1 MRERKTMDGN
11 TAAAHVAY
19 AFSEVSAIYP
29 ITPSSPMAE
38 SMDEWAAAGR
48 KNLFGEKVNIIEM
61 ESEGGAAG
69 AVHGSITAG
78 AYTTTFTASQG
89 LLLMI
94 PNMYKLAGEQ
104 TPTVFHV
111 AARALATHALSIFG
125 DHSDVMGCRQTGFAM
140 LCSNS
145 VQQVMDLAAVAHLS
159 TIAGKLP
166 MMHFFDGFRT
176 SHEYQKIEVWDY
188 EDLREMVD
196 WDAVR
201 RFREHALNPE
211 HPHLLGSAEQPETF
225 FQHREACNPAY
236 ISTVDT
242 VVKYMDLVNA
252 KIGTDYKPFNYYG
265 APDATE
271 ILIAMGS
278 VCEAAEEV
286 VDYLN
291 AAGHKTGI
299 VEVHLYRPFSVEY
312 LTKVLPE
319 TVQKIAVLD
328 RTKEPGGIGEPL
340 FLDVCSA
347 LRDTKWK
354 DCLIVGGRY
363 GLGSKDVQPGDIQA
377 AFENLWSDAPKKEF
391 TLSINDDVTHLSL
404 PVTSNPDVAPKD
416 TKACKFW
423 GLGADGTVGANKN
436 SVKIIGDHTDKY
448 VQAYFQYDS
457 KKSGGVTISH
467 LRFGDSPIKSTYYV
481 KQADFVACH
490 NSAYLTK
497 YDMVQDV
504 KPGGSFLL
512 NCTWN
517 DEELEE
523 HLPAA
528 VKRYIA
534 ENGIRFYTCNAVD
547 IAKKVGLGARRTN
560 SVLQAAYFQ
569 IAQIIDI
576 DKAIGYMKDAIVKT
590 YSKKGQN
597 IVDMNCAAVD
607 GGVESVHEV
616 TVPESWKGVPADPA
630 PTPLVGRDKLHTDYL
645 NNILVPTNTL
655 AGDNCPVSAF
665 LDTADGLLPS
675 GTAMYEKRGI
685 AADLPHW
692 CSGNCMQCNMCAYVC
707 PHGVIRPF
715 VLTAEEAKDYPD
727 AQPMKGTKDLYFVLG
742 FSAKDCTGCG
752 SCADVCPARKKAL
765 EMQAM
770 DTKFME
776 AAQARYDK
784 LFATVHNEDRK
795 IPFDASTVKG
805 SQFVQPLM
813 EFSGACPGCGES
825 PYAKL
830 VTQLFGD
837 RMLVANATGCSMIWG
852 CSAPSTPYTVNKDGR
867 GPAWAN
873 SLFEDNAEFGYGM
886 ATAVN
891 ARRKELG
898 TAVEALRDAFA
909 DSKNAAS
916 GAAAGIGTAASNWL
930 MFKDDGKASRI
941 VGEELLKKCEALL
954 GGADDAAGDA
964 GTGASDAGA
973 SVDAGVS
980 AEVRKHAQYIV
991 ANADLLTKPSVW
1003 IFGGD
1008 GWAYDIGYGGLDHVL
1023 ASGENVNVLVFDTEV
1038 YSNTGGQSSKATP
1051 VGAVA
1056 KFAAAGKKVKK
1067 KDLAQIAMAY
1077 GYIYVAQIAMGAN
1090 PAQTLKALREAEA
1103 YDGPS
1108 LIIAYAP
1115 CINHGVKAGM
1125 NRSMREMRSAVRAGY
1140 WNLLRY
1146 DPRLAEKGENPLL
1159 LDSSQPT
1166 DSYRDFLMGEVR
1178 YNSLKLRFPEVAEEL
1193 FTKGEKSAMER
1204 YESLH
1209 MRALDG
1215 NAGQTAEVGGAVKGG
1230 DAK

>member
-1 MRERKTMDGN
+1 MRKLKTMDGN

-38 SMDEWAAAGR
+38 SMDEWESTGR
-48 KNLFGEKVNIIEM
+48 KNIFGEPVKIIEM

-69 AVHGSITAG
+69 AVHGAITAG

-111 AARALATHALSIFG
+111 AARALASHALSIFG
-125 DHSDVMGCRQTGFAM
+125 DHSDVMSCRQTGFAM
-140 LCSNS
+140 LCSNN

-159 TIAGKLP
+159 TIDGRLP

-176 SHEYQKIEVWDY
+176 SHEYQKIKIWDY
-188 EDLREMVD
+188 EELKEMVN
-196 WDAVR
+196 WDAVKA
-201 RFREHALNPE
+201 FRQNALNPN

-225 FQHREACNPAY
+225 FQHREASNPAY
-236 ISTVDT
+236 NATPDIVA
-242 VVKYMDLVNA
+242 KYMDMVNA
-252 KIGTDYKPFNYYG
+252 RIGTDYKPFNYYG

-271 ILIAMGS
+271 VLVAMGS
-278 VCEAAEEV
+278 VCDAAEEV
-286 VDYLN
+286 IDYLN
-291 AAGHKTGI
+291 AKGKKVGI
-299 VEVHLYRPFSVEY
+299 IEVHLYRPFSVKY
-312 LTKVLPE
+312 LTAVIPDS
-319 TVQKIAVLD
+319 VQKIAVLD
-328 RTKEPGGIGEPL
+328 RTKEPGSIGEPL
-340 FLDVCSA
+340 FLDICSA
-347 LRDTKWK
+347 LRGTRWES
-354 DCLIVGGRY
+354 CLIVGGRY
-363 GLGSKDVQPGDIQA
+363 GLGSKDVQPGDILA
-377 AFENLWSDAPKKEF
+377 AYENLWSDSPKREF

-404 PVTSNPDVAPKD
+404 PVTSNPDVAPAG
-416 TKACKFW
+416 TSACKFW

-467 LRFGDSPIKSTYYV
+467 LRFGDHPIKSSYYV

-497 YDMVQDV
+497 YDMVEDV
-504 KPGGSFLL
+504 KPGGYFLL
-512 NCTWN
+512 NCVWS
-517 DEELEE
+517 DAELEE
-523 HLPAA
+523 HLPGK

-534 ENGIRFYTCNAVD
+534 NNDIKFYTCDAVD
-547 IAKKVGLGARRTN
+547 LAKKVGLGARRTN
-560 SVLQAAYFQ
+560 SVLQAAFFKL
-569 IAQIIDI
+569 AEIIPI
-576 DKAIGYMKDAIVKT
+576 DDAVGYMKDAIIHT
-590 YSKKGQN
+590 YAKKGQN

-607 GGVESVHEV
+607 AGVKSVHKV
-616 TVPESWKGVPADPA
+616 VVPEHWKTAADDSTPAK
-630 PTPLVGRDKLHTDYL
+630 LVGRDDFHTNYL
-645 NNILVPTNTL
+645 NDILVPTNSL
-655 AGDNCPVSAF
+655 AGDNCPVSVF
-665 LDTADGLLPS
+665 VETANGMLPS
-675 GTAMYEKRGI
+675 GTAAYEKRGI

-692 CSGNCMQCNMCAYVC
+692 CAGNCMECNMCALVC

-727 AQPMKGTKDLYFVLG
+727 AKPMKGMKDKYFVLG

-752 SCADVCPARKKAL
+752 SCAQVCPARKKAI
-765 EMQAM
+765 EMAAT
-770 DTKFME
+770 DTDFME
-776 AAQARYDK
+776 KEQAKFDR
-784 LFATVHNEDRK
+784 LFATVHNEDRNV
-795 IPFDASTVKG
+795 PFDKTTVKG

-837 RMLVANATGCSMIWG
+837 RMFVANATGCSMIWG
-852 CSAPSTPYTVNKDGR
+852 CSAPSTPYTVNKEGK

-886 ATAVN
+886 ATSVK
-891 ARRKELG
+891 ARRGGLK
-898 TAVEALRDAFA
+898 TAVEQLKGITD
-909 DSKNAAS
+909 
-916 GAAAGIGTAASNWL
+916 GAAENWL
-930 MFKDDGKASRI
+930 DCMNDGEKSRPA
-941 VGEELLKKCEALL
+941 GEALL
-954 GGADDAAGDA
+954 AKCKEIGDA
-964 GTGASDAGA
+964 NASARYVID
-973 SVDAGVS
+973 
-980 AEVRKHAQYIV
+980 
-991 ANADLLTKPSVW
+991 NADLLTKPSMW

-1051 VGAVA
+1051 IGAVA
-1056 KFAAAGKKVKK
+1056 KFAASGKRVKK

-1077 GYIYVAQIAMGAN
+1077 GYIYVAQVAMGAN
-1090 PAQTLKALREAEA
+1090 PEQTLRAFREAEQ

-1125 NRSMREMRSAVRAGY
+1125 NKSMLEMRNAVRSGY

-1146 DPRLAEKGENPLL
+1146 NPDLAEKGENPLII
-1159 LDSSQPT
+1159 DSGKPT
-1166 DSYRDFLMGEVR
+1166 EDFRSFLMGEVR
-1178 YNSLKLRFPEVAEEL
+1178 YNSLKLKFPEVAEKL
-1193 FTKGEKSAMER
+1193 FEKAEETALGRYDALVERAKG
-1204 YESLH
+1204 
-1209 MRALDG
+1209 
-1215 NAGQTAEVGGAVKGG
+1215 
-1230 DAK
+1230 

>member
-1 MRERKTMDGN
+1 MRKLKTMDGN

-38 SMDEWAAAGR
+38 NMDEWGASDR
-48 KNLFGEKVNIIEM
+48 RNIFGEQVKIIEM

-69 AVHGSITAG
+69 AVHGSIAAG
-78 AYTTTFTASQG
+78 AYTSTFTASQG

-125 DHSDVMGCRQTGFAM
+125 DHSDVMSCRQTGFVM
-140 LCSNS
+140 LCSNN

-176 SHEYQKIEVWDY
+176 SHEYQKIGVWDY
-188 EDLREMVD
+188 EELKEMVD
-196 WDAVR
+196 WNAVKA
-201 RFREHALNPE
+201 FRAGALNPN
-211 HPHLLGSAEQPETF
+211 HPHLAGSAEQPETF
-225 FQHREACNPAY
+225 FQHREACNVAY
-236 ISTVDT
+236 LETTDIIVR
-242 VVKYMDLVNA
+242 YMDMVNER
-252 KIGTDYKPFNYYG
+252 IGTSYKPFNYYG

-278 VCEAAEEV
+278 VCDAAEEV

-291 AAGHKTGI
+291 ARGKKTGI
-299 VEVHLYRPFSVEY
+299 VEVHLYRPFSAKH
-312 LTKVLPE
+312 LTAVLPE
-319 TVQKIAVLD
+319 SIEKIAVLD
-328 RTKEPGGIGEPL
+328 RTKEPGGVGEPL

-347 LRDTKWK
+347 LRGTKWEH
-354 DCLIVGGRY
+354 CFIAGGRY

-377 AFENLWSDAPKKEF
+377 AFENLWSDDPKREF

-404 PVTSNPDVAPKD
+404 PVTSNPDVAPEG

-467 LRFGDSPIKSTYYV
+467 LRFGDKPIKSSYYV

-490 NSAYLTK
+490 NSSYLTK
-497 YDMVQDV
+497 YEMVQDV

-517 DEELEE
+517 DDELEE
-523 HLPAA
+523 HLPAS

-534 ENGIRFYTCNAVD
+534 DNNISFYTCDAVD

-560 SVLQAAYFQ
+560 SVLQAAYFR
-569 IAQIIDI
+569 IAGIIDI
-576 DKAIGYMKDAIVKT
+576 NDAVSYMKDAVVKT

-597 IVDMNCAAVD
+597 IVDMNCAAID
-607 GGVESVHEV
+607 SGVASVHKV
-616 TVPESWKGVPADPA
+616 NVPEKWKKAPEDPS
-630 PTPLVGRDKLHTDYL
+630 PEKLIGRDEFHTNYL
-645 NNILVPTNTL
+645 NDILVPTNRL
-655 AGDNCPVSAF
+655 AGDNCPVSVF
-665 LDTADGLLPS
+665 LETANGSLPS
-675 GTAMYEKRGI
+675 GTAAYEKRGI

-692 CSGNCMQCNMCAYVC
+692 CPGNCMQCNMCSLVC
-707 PHGVIRPF
+707 PHAAIRPF
-715 VLTAEEAKDYPD
+715 VLTAQEAKDYPE
-727 AQPMKGTKDLYFVLG
+727 AQPMKGMKDMYFVMG

-752 SCADVCPARKKAL
+752 SCASVCPARKKAL
-765 EMQAM
+765 DMAAA
-770 DTKFME
+770 DTGFME
-776 AAQARYDK
+776 EQQAKYDR
-784 LFATVHNEDRK
+784 LFATVHNEDRR
-795 IPFDASTVKG
+795 IPFSSDSVKG
-805 SQFVQPLM
+805 SQFRQPLL

-830 VTQLFGD
+830 VTQLFGE
-837 RMLVANATGCSMIWG
+837 RMFVANATGCSMIWG
-852 CSAPSTPYTVNKDGR
+852 CSAPSTPYTVNKEGK

-886 ATAVN
+886 ATAIK
-891 ARRKELG
+891 ARRKEL
-898 TAVEALRDAFA
+898 ASAA
-909 DSKNAAS
+909 DRLKDSI
-916 GAAAGIGTAASNWL
+916 GAAASDWL
-930 MFKDDGKASRI
+930 ESMDDAEGSKST
-941 VGEELLKKCEALL
+941 GEALL
-954 GGADDAAGDA
+954 AKCRELSKTDADA
-964 GTGASDAGA
+964 GYVVENS
-973 SVDAGVS
+973 
-980 AEVRKHAQYIV
+980 
-991 ANADLLTKPSVW
+991 DLLTKPSMW

-1051 VGAVA
+1051 LGAVA
-1056 KFAAAGKKVKK
+1056 KFAASGKKVKK

-1077 GYIYVAQIAMGAN
+1077 GYVYVAQIAMGAN
-1090 PAQTLKALREAEA
+1090 PAQTLLALKEAES
-1103 YDGPS
+1103 YNGPS

-1125 NRSMREMRSAVRAGY
+1125 NKAMLEMRNAVRSGY

-1146 DPRLAEKGENPLL
+1146 NPDLAEKGLNPLS
-1159 LDSSQPT
+1159 LDSGKPDESF
-1166 DSYRDFLMGEVR
+1166 RDFLMGEVR
-1178 YNSLKLRFPEVAEEL
+1178 YNSLKLKFPEEAENL
-1193 FTKGEKSAMER
+1193 FARSEETAMER
-1204 YESLH
+1204 YD
-1209 MRALDG
+1209 ALLRRSSF
-1215 NAGQTAEVGGAVKGG
+1215 T
-1230 DAK
+1230 

>member
-1 MRERKTMDGN
+1 MRKLKTMDGN

-38 SMDEWAAAGR
+38 SMDEWESQGR
-48 KNLFGEKVNIIEM
+48 KNIFGEQVKIIEM

-69 AVHGSITAG
+69 AVHGAITAG

-111 AARALATHALSIFG
+111 AARALASHALSIFG
-125 DHSDVMGCRQTGFAM
+125 DHSDVMSCRQTGFVM
-140 LCSNS
+140 LCSNN

-159 TIAGKLP
+159 TIDGRLP

-176 SHEYQKIEVWDY
+176 SHEYQKIETWDY
-188 EDLREMVD
+188 DELKEMVN
-196 WDAVR
+196 WDAVKA
-201 RFREHALNPE
+201 FRKNALNPN

-225 FQHREACNPAY
+225 FQHREASNPAY
-236 ISTVDT
+236 NETPDIIA
-242 VVKYMDLVNA
+242 KYMDKVNE
-252 KIGTDYKPFNYYG
+252 KIGTNYKPFNYYG

-271 ILIAMGS
+271 ILVAMGS
-278 VCEAAEEV
+278 VCDAAEEV
-286 VDYLN
+286 IDYLN
-291 AAGHKTGI
+291 ARGRKVGI
-299 VEVHLYRPFSVEY
+299 IEVHLYRPFSVKY
-312 LTKVLPE
+312 LTQVIPD
-319 TVQKIAVLD
+319 TVQRIAVLD
-328 RTKEPGGIGEPL
+328 RTKEPGSIGEPL
-340 FLDVCSA
+340 YLDICSA
-347 LRDTKWK
+347 LRGTKWEN
-354 DCLIVGGRY
+354 CVIVGGRY

-377 AFENLWSDAPKKEF
+377 AYENLWSDAPKREF

-404 PVTSNPDVAPKD
+404 PVTSNPDVAPAG
-416 TKACKFW
+416 TSACKFW

-467 LRFGDSPIKSTYYV
+467 LRFGDNPIKSSYYV

-497 YDMVQDV
+497 YDMVEDV
-504 KPGGSFLL
+504 KPGGYFLL
-512 NCTWN
+512 NCVWT
-517 DEELEE
+517 DAELEE
-523 HLPAA
+523 HLPAK

-534 ENGIRFYTCNAVD
+534 NNDVKFYTCDAVD
-547 IAKKVGLGARRTN
+547 LAKKVGLGARRTN
-560 SVLQAAYFQ
+560 SVLQAAFFKL
-569 IAQIIDI
+569 ADIIPI
-576 DKAIGYMKDAIVKT
+576 DDAVGYMKDAIIHT

-607 GGVESVHEV
+607 AGVQSVHKVE
-616 TVPESWKGVPADPA
+616 VPESWKNVPDDPE
-630 PTPLVGRDKLHTDYL
+630 PEKLVGRDRFHTDYL
-645 NNILVPTNTL
+645 NNILVPTNSL
-655 AGDNCPVSAF
+655 AGDNCPVSVF
-665 LDTADGLLPS
+665 VETANGMLPS
-675 GTAMYEKRGI
+675 GTAAYEKRGI

-692 CSGNCMQCNMCAYVC
+692 CSGNCMECNMCALVC

-715 VLTAEEAKDYPD
+715 VLTEEEAKAYPD
-727 AQPMKGTKDLYFVLG
+727 AKPMKGTKDKYFVLG

-752 SCADVCPARKKAL
+752 SCAQVCPARKKAI
-765 EMQAM
+765 EMAATDTDYMEKTQA
-770 DTKFME
+770 T
-776 AAQARYDK
+776 YDK
-784 LFATVHNEDRK
+784 LFAEIHNEDRD
-795 IPFDASTVKG
+795 IPFDTNTVKG
-805 SQFVQPLM
+805 TQFVQPLM

-837 RMLVANATGCSMIWG
+837 RMFVANATGCSMIWG
-852 CSAPSTPYTVNKDGR
+852 CSAPSTPYTVNKEGK

-873 SLFEDNAEFGYGM
+873 SLFEDNAEFGFGM
-886 ATAVN
+886 AVSVM
-891 ARRKELG
+891 ARRKELKS
-898 TAVEALRDAFA
+898 AVEQIKDQVGVAA
-909 DSKNAAS
+909 D
-916 GAAAGIGTAASNWL
+916 NWL
-930 MFKDDGKASRI
+930 RFMDDGKASK
-941 VGEELLKKCEALL
+941 VTGDMLLAKCKEIS
-954 GGADDAAGDA
+954 DVDKNAAYVVEN
-964 GTGASDAGA
+964 S
-973 SVDAGVS
+973 
-980 AEVRKHAQYIV
+980 
-991 ANADLLTKPSVW
+991 DLLTKPSMW

-1051 VGAVA
+1051 IGAVA
-1056 KFAAAGKKVKK
+1056 KFAASGKRVKK

-1090 PAQTLKALREAEA
+1090 PAQTLQALKEAEA

-1125 NRSMREMRSAVRAGY
+1125 NKSMLEMRNAVRAGY

-1146 DPRLAEKGENPLL
+1146 NPDLAEKGMNPLSI
-1159 LDSSQPT
+1159 DSGKPT
-1166 DSYRDFLMGEVR
+1166 ENFRDFLMGEVR
-1178 YNSLKLRFPEVAEEL
+1178 YNSLKLKFPDEAEKLFEKAEE
-1193 FTKGEKSAMER
+1193 T
-1204 YESLH
+1204 
-1209 MRALDG
+1209 ALDRYDTLVERAKTT
-1215 NAGQTAEVGGAVKGG
+1215 NKEVTVL
-1230 DAK
+1230 